1 MNSAGHGIRKNAGQS
16 GACAGSPRARFL
28 ALALAVAMT
37 LLLPC
42 PGHGAENRATTLLD
56 SIMQAPGKTGQPAAP
71 VRQNGPAAP
80 VAPVVKPLGPKG
92 GPEGGAEKP
101 LRDVVRERQQQ
112 GQGQNAGKARPVA
125 RDLNFALTHDGV
137 KRTALVHVPPQAA
150 GKGARKLP
158 LVIFL
163 HGAGGS
169 AAQGMRQTNLTG
181 LADRAGFLAVFPEG
195 LGPEGGQTWNAWM
208 CCGFAR
214 DTKVDD
220 VGFLDALIARLRADG
235 FSGPLID
242 GKRIYLTGFSNGAM
256 LASRFALER
265 PGVAAAIAVVS
276 GTLPCDL
283 DPPKA
288 ALPVLIVHGDQ
299 DKVARYAPTP
309 AHPATGRSCEDY
321 PARAQ
326 VDYWVRGLGLPGKP
340 RVLEHTKTHSRMEIY
355 EGGKK
360 GRAELRYLVVHGGG
374 HAWPGGAREVYKY
387 CDMPPR
393 EPDVTALVWEFLSR
407 HSLGAAS
414 QVEKAEPEQ
423 APAKKSK
430 KKR

>member
-1 MNSAGHGIRKNAGQS
+1 MKRAKTRHHRDAG
-16 GACAGSPRARFL
+16 GSLGL
-28 ALALAVAMT
+28 ALALA
-37 LLLPC
+37 LLLP
-42 PGHGAENRATTLLD
+42 GAGLAAENRAQTLLD
-56 SIMQAPGKTGQPAAP
+56 SIMQAPGKNTREAAP
-71 VRQNGPAAP
+71 ARQGGPTAP
-80 VAPVVKPLGPKG
+80 VTPVVKPLGP
-92 GPEGGAEKP
+92 EGDAQKP
-101 LRDVVRERQQQ
+101 LREVVRERQ
-112 GQGQNAGKARPVA
+112 GQAQPAAKARPVA
-125 RDLNFALTHDGV
+125 RDLNFAMTHDGV
-137 KRTALVHVPPQAA
+137 KRTALVHVPPLA
-150 GKGARKLP
+150 GGKPGKRLP

-169 AAQGMRQTNLTG
+169 AAQAMRQTNLTG

-195 LGPEGGQTWNAWM
+195 LGPDGQTWNAWM
-208 CCGFAR
+208 CCGYAR

-220 VGFLDALIARLRADG
+220 VGFLDALIGRLKADT
-235 FSGPLID
+235 FSGPMID
-242 GKRIYLTGFSNGAM
+242 AKRIYLAGFSNGAM
-256 LASRFALER
+256 LASKFALER

-283 DPPKA
+283 DPPQK

-299 DKVARYAPTP
+299 DKVARYGPTA
-309 AHPATGRSCEDY
+309 AHPATGRACEDH

-326 VDYWVRGLGLPGKP
+326 VDYWVRGMGLPGKP
-340 RVLEHTKTHSRMEIY
+340 KVLEHTKTKSRLEIY
-355 EGGKK
+355 EGK
-360 GRAELRYLVVHGGG
+360 GRAEVRWLVVHGGG

-414 QVEKAEPEQ
+414 QAEKTEPEQ
-423 APAKKSK
+423 APAKKPK

>member
-1 MNSAGHGIRKNAGQS
+1 MTLTSPTGQ
-16 GACAGSPRARFL
+16 PRAGARRCLTPLLLLLL
-28 ALALAVAMT
+28 A
-37 LLLPC
+37 LLLPG
-42 PGHGAENRATTLLD
+42 PARAGDSRASTLLD
-56 SIMQAPGKTGQPAAP
+56 SLMQAPGKAGQESAPARQSGPTAP
-71 VRQNGPAAP
+71 AV
-80 VAPVVKPLGPKG
+80 PVVKPLGPQMNT
-92 GPEGGAEKP
+92 EKP
-101 LRDVVRERQQQ
+101 LREVVRERQGQQ
-112 GQGQNAGKARPVA
+112 QMAKARPAA
-125 RDLNFALTHDGV
+125 RDLNFAMTHDGR
-137 KRTALVHVPPQAA
+137 KRTALVHVPPQAKD
-150 GKGARKLP
+150 GKRLP
-158 LVIFL
+158 VVFFL

-220 VGFLDALIARLRADG
+220 VGFLDALIGRLKADG
-235 FSGPLID
+235 YSGPMID
-242 GKRIYLTGFSNGAM
+242 GRRMYLAGFSNGAM

-283 DPPKA
+283 DPPKT
-288 ALPVLIVHGDQ
+288 ALPVFLVHGDQ
-299 DKVARYAPTP
+299 DKVARFGPTA

-326 VDYWVRGLGLPGKP
+326 VDYWVRGLGLSAKP
-340 RVLEHTKTHSRMEIY
+340 KVLEHTKTRSRLEIY
-355 EGGKK
+355 EGGPGGKR
-360 GRAELRYLVVHGGG
+360 GRAELRSLVVHGGG
-374 HAWPGGAREVYKY
+374 HAWPGGAREVYRY

-393 EPDVTALVWEFLSR
+393 EPDVSALVWEFLSR
-407 HSLGAAS
+407 HSLGASALPG
-414 QVEKAEPEQ
+414 QAEQ
-423 APAKKSK
+423 PAAAKPR

>member
-1 MNSAGHGIRKNAGQS
+1 
-16 GACAGSPRARFL
+16 
-28 ALALAVAMT
+28 
-37 LLLPC
+37 
-42 PGHGAENRATTLLD
+42 
-56 SIMQAPGKTGQPAAP
+56 MQAPGKAGQLPAPA
-71 VRQNGPAAP
+71 RQSGPAAP
-80 VAPVVKPLGPKG
+80 VAPVVKPLPTGA
-92 GPEGGAEKP
+92 PEGSAQKP
-101 LRDVVRERQQQ
+101 LREVVRERQQQ
-112 GQGQNAGKARPVA
+112 GQQQAGRTKAAA

-137 KRTALVHVPPQAA
+137 KRTALVHVPPLA
-150 GKGARKLP
+150 GGRGGKRLP

-214 DTKVDD
+214 DSKVDD
-220 VGFLDALIARLRADG
+220 VGFLDALIGRLKTDG
-235 FSGPLID
+235 YSGPMID
-242 GKRIYLTGFSNGAM
+242 GKRIYLAGFSNGAM

-283 DPPKA
+283 DPPPK

-299 DKVARYAPTP
+299 DKVARFGPT
-309 AHPATGRSCEDY
+309 ASHPATGRPCEDH

-326 VDYWVRGLGLPGKP
+326 MDYWVRGMGLPGKP
-340 RVLEHTKTHSRMEIY
+340 RVLEHTKTRSRLEIY
-355 EGGKK
+355 EGSGKK
-360 GRAELRYLVVHGGG
+360 GRAEVRWLVVHGGG

-393 EPDVTALVWEFLSR
+393 EPDATALVWEFLSR
-407 HSLGAAS
+407 HSLGAS
-414 QVEKAEPEQ
+414 VPPDKADEPA
-423 APAKKSK
+423 APRKPK

>member
-1 MNSAGHGIRKNAGQS
+1 MHLTSSIGQ
-16 GACAGSPRARFL
+16 PRA
-28 ALALAVAMT
+28 
-37 LLLPC
+37 
-42 PGHGAENRATTLLD
+42 
-56 SIMQAPGKTGQPAAP
+56 
-71 VRQNGPAAP
+71 
-80 VAPVVKPLGPKG
+80 
-92 GPEGGAEKP
+92 
-101 LRDVVRERQQQ
+101 
-112 GQGQNAGKARPVA
+112 
-125 RDLNFALTHDGV
+125 
-137 KRTALVHVPPQAA
+137 ALVHVPPQAG

-163 HGAGGS
+163 HGAGGG
-169 AAQGMRQTNLTG
+169 AAQAMRQTNLTG

-220 VGFLDALIARLRADG
+220 VGFLDALIARLKADG

-242 GKRIYLTGFSNGAM
+242 GRRIYLAGFSNGAM

-283 DPPKA
+283 DPPAA

-299 DKVARYAPTP
+299 DKMARYAPTA
-309 AHPATGRSCEDY
+309 AHPATGRACEDY

-326 VDYWVRGLGLPGKP
+326 VDYWVRGMGLPAKP

-360 GRAELRYLVVHGGG
+360 GRAEVRYLVVHGGG

-393 EPDVTALVWEFLSR
+393 EPDVTALIWEFLSR
-407 HSLGAAS
+407 HSLG
-414 QVEKAEPEQ
+414 V
-423 APAKKSK
+423 APQPAPGKSK
-430 KKR
+430 QRR

>member
-1 MNSAGHGIRKNAGQS
+1 MNSAGDGNRKNAGRS
-16 GACAGSPRARFL
+16 GACAGTPRACFL
-28 ALALAVAMT
+28 GLAAVLT
-37 LLLPC
+37 LMLLPS
-42 PGHGAENRATTLLD
+42 PGHGAETRAATLLD
-56 SIMQAPGKTGQPAAP
+56 SIMQAPGKGAQEPSPT
-71 VRQNGPAAP
+71 RQNGPVAP

-112 GQGQNAGKARPVA
+112 GQGAGQSAGRARPVA

-169 AAQGMRQTNLTG
+169 ANQAMRQTNLTG

-220 VGFLDALIARLRADG
+220 VGFLDALISRLKSDG
-235 FSGPLID
+235 FSGPMID
-242 GKRIYLTGFSNGAM
+242 GRRIYLAGFSNGAM

-283 DPPKA
+283 DPPGA
-288 ALPVLIVHGDQ
+288 PLPVLIVHGDQ
-299 DKVARYAPTP
+299 DKVARYGPTP
-309 AHPATGRSCEDY
+309 AHPATGRSCEDH

-326 VDYWVRGLGLPGKP
+326 VDYWVRGLGLGKP
-340 RVLEHTKTHSRMEIY
+340 RVLEHTKTRSRMEIY

-407 HSLGAAS
+407 HSLGASALP
-414 QVEKAEPEQ
+414 EKAEPEQ